1 MMYKTVLKCLDF
13 FIITECHRKFH
24 LDLEHI
30 YAQVVD

>member
-13 FIITECHRKFH
+13 LIIPEFHRKFH

-30 YAQVVD
+30 YAQVLD